1 MEPSDL
7 LNIEQQSF
15 TLSENVKKLINNR
28 TENLTRLREQRKN
41 CYTEMKAFRND
52 LNKFLDKIEDEFFNE
67 LSMLEREQIDKIQSV
82 VWELGNITKAVENV
96 KMQLKEI
103 KNCASSKVMNE
114 SKLNT
119 LQQIKRSLSEN
130 ELNVYAKCNT
140 LTDGSGWKE
149 IDLNMS
155 PDPALQIVT
164 SKIKSLG
171 EVFITTCPVS
181 IALDGKKPVVEDIE
195 MTEENKPE
203 NEEKEKEKEGNFLL
217 VLSSFMYHFFPHTLV
232 SVVVCLFASC
242 FFISSSET
250 SYVPL
255 KHVEPAHG
263 LSLSRLCG
271 SSFKIWKKKNVAK
284 TKYFFV
290 FMDTFDDP
298 KTV

>member
-7 LNIEQQSF
+7 LNIEQRSF
-15 TLSENVKKLINNR
+15 ALSENVKKLISNR
-28 TENLTRLREQRKN
+28 TENLKRLHEQRKN

-67 LSMLEREQIDKIQSV
+67 LSMLEREQRDKIQSV
-82 VWELGNITKAVENV
+82 VWELGNITKVVENL

-103 KNCASSKVMNE
+103 KNCASSKDMNE

-130 ELNVYAKCNT
+130 ELNVYTKCNT
-140 LTDGSGWKE
+140 LTDGTGWKE

-171 EVFITTCPVS
+171 EVFITTCPVN

-195 MTEENKPE
+195 MIEENKPE
-203 NEEKEKEKEGNFLL
+203 NEDKKKEKEKEGNFLL
-217 VLSSFMYHFFPHTLV
+217 VLSSFVYPFFPHYLV
-232 SVVVCLFASC
+232 SVVVVYLFAS
-242 FFISSSET
+242 
-250 SYVPL
+250 
-255 KHVEPAHG
+255 
-263 LSLSRLCG
+263 
-271 SSFKIWKKKNVAK
+271 
-284 TKYFFV
+284 
-290 FMDTFDDP
+290 
-298 KTV
+298 

>member
-1 MEPSDL
+1 
-7 LNIEQQSF
+7 
-15 TLSENVKKLINNR
+15 
-28 TENLTRLREQRKN
+28 
-41 CYTEMKAFRND
+41 
-52 LNKFLDKIEDEFFNE
+52 
-67 LSMLEREQIDKIQSV
+67 
-82 VWELGNITKAVENV
+82 
-96 KMQLKEI
+96 
-103 KNCASSKVMNE
+103 
-114 SKLNT
+114 
-119 LQQIKRSLSEN
+119 
-130 ELNVYAKCNT
+130 LNVYAKCNT

-217 VLSSFMYHFFPHTLV
+217 VLSSFMYPFFPHTLV

-255 KHVEPAHG
+255 KHG

-271 SSFKIWKKKNVAK
+271 SSFKIWKKKECS
-284 TKYFFV
+284 
-290 FMDTFDDP
+290 
-298 KTV
+298 